1 MVFKTVNYFRHS
13 KQVKVMEFTFCI
25 GTDVSKNKLDFAVMQ
40 SRQLLFHRE
49 VENTVKAINAF
60 LKELLKL
67 PGFDL
72 KQALFC
78 MEHTGI
84 YNNHL
89 LVCLHKMKANIC
101 LEAASQIKNS
111 LGNLRG
117 KNDKIDSIRIAEY
130 AYRNQYELRLW
141 TPKREI
147 LVELSQLASTRS
159 RLIEARKILTTAIK
173 ENHGFISKKI
183 AKQNKNLCSRT
194 LKAINEDLLKTDKA
208 IDIIISE
215 DPGLKRLFGIITSV
229 CGIGNVTATQIV
241 ITTNEF
247 KDINEAK
254 KFACYAGLA
263 PFVKESG
270 IFKGKARVSP
280 MANKKVKTLLHLA
293 ALVAIQHNPELRT
306 YYERKVNEEK
316 KNKMSVI
323 NAIRNKLILRVF
335 ACVKQDRKY
344 EKNYSKLLV

>member
-1 MVFKTVNYFRHS
+1 
-13 KQVKVMEFTFCI
+13 MEITFFI
-25 GTDVSKNKLDFAVMQ
+25 GTDVSKNELDFAVMNG
-40 SRQLLFHRE
+40 RQLMFHRKI
-49 VENTVKAINAF
+49 ENNVKAINTF

-72 KQALFC
+72 KQAVFC

-101 LEAASQIKNS
+101 LEAAAQIKNS
-111 LGNLRG
+111 LGNIRG

-130 AYRNQYELRLW
+130 AHKNRDELRLW
-141 TPKREI
+141 TPKRET
-147 LVELSQLASTRS
+147 LVKLSQLASTRS
-159 RLIEARKILTTAIK
+159 RLIQARKMLTTAIN
-173 ENHGFISKKI
+173 ENHDFITKKT
-183 AKQNKNLCSRT
+183 AKQNENLCSRT
-194 LKAINEDLLKTDKA
+194 LKAMDADLLKTDKT
-208 IDIIISE
+208 IDLLVSE
-215 DPGLKRLFGIITSV
+215 DPELKRLFGLITSV

-254 KFACYAGLA
+254 KFACYAGVA
-263 PFVKESG
+263 PFTKESG
-270 IFKGKARVSP
+270 IFKGKARVSH

-293 ALVAIQHNPELRT
+293 AMVAIQHSPEIKT

-316 KNKMSVI
+316 KNKMTVI
-323 NAIRNKLILRVF
+323 NAVRNKLILRIF
-335 ACVKQDRKY
+335 ACVKQNRMY
-344 EKNYSKLLV
+344 EKNYSKLVA

>member
-1 MVFKTVNYFRHS
+1 
-13 KQVKVMEFTFCI
+13 MEFTFCI
-25 GTDVSKNKLDFAVMQ
+25 GTDVSKNELDFAVMQ
-40 SRQLLFHRE
+40 GRQLLFHRE
-49 VENTVKAINAF
+49 IENNVKAINAF

-67 PGFDL
+67 PKFDL
-72 KQALFC
+72 SQALFC

-111 LGNLRG
+111 LGNIRG
-117 KNDKIDSIRIAEY
+117 KTDKIDAVRIAEY
-130 AYRNQYELRLW
+130 AYRNRHELRLW

-159 RLIEARKILTTAIK
+159 RLIEARKTLKMAIR
-173 ENHGFISKKI
+173 ENHGFINKKI
-183 AKQNKNLCSRT
+183 ARQNESLCSRT
-194 LKAINEDLLKTDKA
+194 LKAISLDLLKTDNA
-208 IDIIISE
+208 IALIVSK
-215 DPGLKRLFGIITSV
+215 DPELKRLFGLITSV
-229 CGIGNVTATQIV
+229 SGVGNITATQIV

-247 KDINEAK
+247 KDIIEAK
-254 KFACYAGLA
+254 KFACYAGVA

-293 ALVAIQHNPELRT
+293 ALVAIQHNPELRS

-316 KNKMSVI
+316 KNKMCVI

-344 EKNYSKLLV
+344 EKNYSNLVV